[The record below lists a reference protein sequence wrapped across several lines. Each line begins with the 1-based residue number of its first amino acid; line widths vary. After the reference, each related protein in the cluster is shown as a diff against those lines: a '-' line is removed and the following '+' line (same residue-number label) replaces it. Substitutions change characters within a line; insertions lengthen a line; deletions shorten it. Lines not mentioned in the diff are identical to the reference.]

1 MAAENEDGEEK
12 DDILVRAERMP
23 ARLSM
28 PLSPRTLSLLRE
40 ETPALVIQAVTP
52 EISPVSQPFI
62 TSARTPSSSVGAH
75 RFPSLSPVPGL
86 GKPRTS
92 PLSSL
97 EGISTPHP
105 QPTPMLQMTPQDHEY
120 TGTSP
125 MVSPISA
132 GVLQHTPI
140 PQFRLYPGETPLMDA
155 SYREPTLGFRRG
167 TPHPKIEL
175 ASPAINCNPF
185 GLQGPTPRLRLSL
198 QRRISTDTH
207 SDSSLPQKGSLLL
220 PASSQAGS
228 PVRSPLQEFTPVRRS
243 PNLSPSITM
252 KKNFQTSSSSSVSKL
267 ARSEV
272 KGALDHIQASKVMG
286 SHFGDVHLEPV
297 AVGTQQTN
305 VMGVSAPTEA
315 SIIQETAS
323 AVHAQALVEDIRMEN
338 EVGPDGRM
346 ECSTNS
352 VMVEDVE
359 RGVPVGP
366 TPGNAHTNQ
375 LAITVDPGDIAEE
388 NDSVGESAQFSDE
401 YGDEEETIG
410 NGTGLTEMTDK
421 TAEGDSTAWN
431 ISASSLNKSVERSD
445 ELEGIKK
452 TCERQKESNGQD
464 AGAVVYLEENVPKN
478 EMSEKNGRG
487 EDETMEGMLGGNE
500 QYQACEQENDQEE
513 TNDEDKE
520 GELSEAQDKIIICVV
535 SKETVKIEPGLE
547 DDAQERQPAVSK
559 TPDQR
564 RPPAFLQPLCSSG
577 DAKEPSMQP
586 RRTPAPSRLISGSAP
601 SPCQEAHHRQTLIV
615 PSPHKQIA
623 IKPSTPARSTP
634 YVASSA
640 SATPSD
646 MLYPS
651 LNNLDSPLSIG
662 TSFITSTP
670 THENSSNPA
679 AISNERPMFRIAGE
693 NTPQCTPAL
702 EKIFAKKAIGHSKLS
717 QQVIP
722 SNSPSRADP
731 DEMGNVH
738 VGGTAENPAEGE
750 DEQGPQESDTEC
762 DTSKGSQDSD
772 PEANNSVQIKKP
784 RRSLHEELAVVARD
798 EDEGDSSFKSVVEI
812 SSLDPKAA
820 ARAAAILK
828 LVGAFCIHAIPL
840 TNSQT

>member
-1 MAAENEDGEEK
+1 
-12 DDILVRAERMP
+12 
-23 ARLSM
+23 
-28 PLSPRTLSLLRE
+28 
-40 ETPALVIQAVTP
+40 
-52 EISPVSQPFI
+52 
-62 TSARTPSSSVGAH
+62 
-75 RFPSLSPVPGL
+75 
-86 GKPRTS
+86 
-92 PLSSL
+92 
-97 EGISTPHP
+97 
-105 QPTPMLQMTPQDHEY
+105 
-120 TGTSP
+120 
-125 MVSPISA
+125 
-132 GVLQHTPI
+132 
-140 PQFRLYPGETPLMDA
+140 
-155 SYREPTLGFRRG
+155 
-167 TPHPKIEL
+167 
-175 ASPAINCNPF
+175 
-185 GLQGPTPRLRLSL
+185 
-198 QRRISTDTH
+198 
-207 SDSSLPQKGSLLL
+207 
-220 PASSQAGS
+220 
-228 PVRSPLQEFTPVRRS
+228 
-243 PNLSPSITM
+243 
-252 KKNFQTSSSSSVSKL
+252 
-267 ARSEV
+267 
-272 KGALDHIQASKVMG
+272 
-286 SHFGDVHLEPV
+286 
-297 AVGTQQTN
+297 
-305 VMGVSAPTEA
+305 
-315 SIIQETAS
+315 
-323 AVHAQALVEDIRMEN
+323 
-338 EVGPDGRM
+338 
-346 ECSTNS
+346 
-352 VMVEDVE
+352 
-359 RGVPVGP
+359 
-366 TPGNAHTNQ
+366 
-375 LAITVDPGDIAEE
+375 
-388 NDSVGESAQFSDE
+388 
-401 YGDEEETIG
+401 
-410 NGTGLTEMTDK
+410 
-421 TAEGDSTAWN
+421 
-431 ISASSLNKSVERSD
+431 
-445 ELEGIKK
+445 
-452 TCERQKESNGQD
+452 
-464 AGAVVYLEENVPKN
+464 
-478 EMSEKNGRG
+478 
-487 EDETMEGMLGGNE
+487 MEGMLGGNE